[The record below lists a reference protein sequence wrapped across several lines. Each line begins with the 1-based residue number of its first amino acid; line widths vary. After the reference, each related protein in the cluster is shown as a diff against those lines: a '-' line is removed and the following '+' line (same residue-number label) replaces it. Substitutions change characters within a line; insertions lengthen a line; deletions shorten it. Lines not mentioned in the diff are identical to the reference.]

1 MVAFA
6 LHNSIAVLAKKN
18 QTLEDFTYDNTE
30 VQKVFVDQLS
40 SLNFKGVSVSVHLF
54 TAFQMLLINIYFRAV
69 LLSKTGS
76 ANQTLEWNS
85 TDVCVKGNRDV
96 SNFSYDYH

>member
-6 LHNSIAVLAKKN
+6 LNNSIAVLAKKN
-18 QTLEDFTYDNTE
+18 QTLADFTYDNTE
-30 VQKVFVDQLS
+30 IRQVFIDQLS
-40 SLNFKGVSVSVHLF
+40 SLNFRGVSVRVHLF
-54 TAFQMLLINIYFRAV
+54 TAFQMLLINVCFRAV

-85 TDVCVKGNRDV
+85 TDVCVEGIALPI
-96 SNFSYDYH
+96 